1 MNIMR
6 RAARVIAALISMG
19 RHAEAHGL
27 QTAIAKRKPRGPK
40 YRPAVQIRGGL
51 CTIGSHDAA
60 VRHVLGKRLLPWGRC
75 REWGAY
81 RQKLAELGVRAV
93 GDDVRPGTTRAI
105 KFLKERAS

>member
-1 MNIMR
+1 MNLMR

-19 RHAEAHGL
+19 RHDEADGL

-60 VRHVLGKRLLPWGRC
+60 VSHVLLKRWHGRGLSFGRC
-75 REWGAY
+75 RKSPAY
-81 RQKLAELGVRAV
+81 AEKLAELGVCR
-93 GDDVRPGTTRAI
+93 
-105 KFLKERAS
+105 S